1 MQKGKNIRIY
11 LELLKKFYRPF
22 LLTYIFFSVAIGF
35 YPSFNFYS
43 LKGQIIIIL
52 VSLFNGLLGI
62 YIKNL

>member
-22 LLTYIFFSVAIGF
+22 LLTYIFFSIAIGF

-62 YIKNL
+62 YIKKL

>member
-22 LLTYIFFSVAIGF
+22 LLTYIFFSITIGF

-62 YIKNL
+62 YIKKL